1 MWRED
6 FDDDRLYD
14 DDSNDAAARLAERLR
29 LLLKR
34 KAWGSRSGAVLIEEM
49 TNYHLSQAIA
59 WLEKNAEYP
68 HRIAFLKL
76 MFKEQLKR
84 WREEGS

>member
-1 MWRED
+1 MWDDWED
-6 FDDDRLYD
+6 YRSAMEDDVISIPDR
-14 DDSNDAAARLAERLR
+14 AK

-34 KAWGSRSGAVLIEEM
+34 KAWGSRSGPVLIADM
-49 TNYHLSQAIA
+49 SNYHLSQAIA

-68 HRIAFLKL
+68 LRVEFLKL